1 MLRGPFR
8 VIPAPERSRT
18 TLEAGDCDMSDPLR
32 TGDGNM
38 LHPRLVGA
46 GAVLLIAAFATD
58 LFYWDS
64 LLPEWET
71 FSIWLL
77 TGGLVLAAWSGIAL
91 IVDLVLGRVRSIR
104 WGRFLALT
112 AAALL
117 SLLNAFVHSRDGY
130 TAVIPEGLG
139 LSAIAAILLLVVGC
153 QGWSVAAARRAPR
166 HQPRQPRPA
175 AKGIQS

>member
-1 MLRGPFR
+1 MTDLFRTPDRQLAHPPF
-8 VIPAPERSRT
+8 
-18 TLEAGDCDMSDPLR
+18 
-32 TGDGNM
+32 
-38 LHPRLVGA
+38 VGA

-58 LFYWDS
+58 LVYWHS

-77 TGGLVLAAWSGIAL
+77 TGGLVLAAWSGLAL
-91 IVDLVLGRVRSIR
+91 ILDLMLGRVRAVR

-117 SLLNAFVHSRDGY
+117 SFLNAFVHSRDGY

-139 LSAIAAILLLVVGC
+139 LSAIVAILLLVVGWH
-153 QGWSVAAARRAPR
+153 GWAVAAARSVSIA
-166 HQPRQPRPA
+166 RPPHPQA
-175 AKGIQS
+175 